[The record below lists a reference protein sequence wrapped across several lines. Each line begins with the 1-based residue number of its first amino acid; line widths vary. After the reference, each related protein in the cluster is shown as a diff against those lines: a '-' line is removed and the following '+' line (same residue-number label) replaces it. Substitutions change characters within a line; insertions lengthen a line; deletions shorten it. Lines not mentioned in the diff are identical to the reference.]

1 VLLTAA
7 RAIKALF
14 TGGKD
19 AESFRYGMGLWHPS
33 MRPHYYA
40 LFLPGRLHH
49 EIINLGTEWVRLD
62 AQRAFKL
69 GFDLITALII
79 WGTLHA

>member
-7 RAIKALF
+7 RAVKALIE
-14 TGGKD
+14 GGKD
-19 AESFRYGMGLWHPS
+19 AESFRHGMGLWHPA
-33 MRPHYYA
+33 MRPHYRA
-40 LFLPGRLHH
+40 LFEPGRLHH

-69 GFDLITALII
+69 GFDTTCWL
-79 WGTLHA
+79 TLWVLYA

>member
-1 VLLTAA
+1 MLLTAA

-19 AESFRYGMGLWHPS
+19 AESFKHGMGLWAPA
-33 MRPHYYA
+33 MLPHYRA
-40 LFLPGRLHH
+40 LFQPGRFHH
-49 EIINLGTEWVRLD
+49 ELVNLGTEWVRLD

-69 GFDLITALII
+69 GFDITTALIL
-79 WGTLHA
+79 WSFL